1 MRIRFLSDVFVAVP
15 SSLRKLTIVKRKI
28 VSITLTEQYSMLNFF
43 FYGCCCRAAG
53 ISADLL
59 LCLVSFFLRFFVLF
73 CLSAFFPVDSRRTSN
88 DMSRSLVMHHEAHHS
103 EVALSKFS
111 SHHP

>member
-43 FYGCCCRAAG
+43 FTAVVVG
-53 ISADLL
+53 LL
-59 LCLVSFFLRFFVLF
+59 GLRWIFFSVW
-73 CLSAFFPVDSRRTSN
+73 
-88 DMSRSLVMHHEAHHS
+88 
-103 EVALSKFS
+103 
-111 SHHP
+111 